1 MRYFA
6 RRAMRY
12 SGWLSAQSIAF
23 RLVYRLLCSTG
34 FLPHS
39 FPVSPLFLPL
49 THSPSQAIAI
59 SVCLHCSA
67 KVYLICVRRQR
78 CWWLF
83 RQGRRGLTD
92 TPTIHAYKN
101 NKYWFDDVRQ
111 ERSEEGEEEEEG
123 RERGLSTLLPSI
135 FANAFNHFGCSL
147 TWLHVCKKAVTQV
160 RPKPPSCHCLLL
172 PRSSATASTLC
183 KKQSRNF
190 CIFNEFIHCR
200 KIRISKYTS
209 SELTQEKLQSC
220 QVWVNFAKAERVSV
234 GSLFIF
240 I

>member
-1 MRYFA
+1 MQH
-6 RRAMRY
+6 
-12 SGWLSAQSIAF
+12 WLSPT
-23 RLVYRLLCSTG
+23 LL
-34 FLPHS
+34 
-39 FPVSPLFLPL
+39 
-49 THSPSQAIAI
+49 SPSLPFPPSLSFSLSVAIAI

-111 ERSEEGEEEEEG
+111 ERSEEKEEEEG
-123 RERGLSTLLPSI
+123 SERGLSTLLPSI

-160 RPKPPSCHCLLL
+160 RPKPPSCCRASCPATPRQRLHCAKNSQETFAYLTSLSIVVKLEFLNILQANWHKKSCKVVKFGLTLQRLKEFQSVLYLYLSKRRLKTIEGCFKVMLIILLNYWYI
-172 PRSSATASTLC
+172 AW
-183 KKQSRNF
+183 
-190 CIFNEFIHCR
+190 E
-200 KIRISKYTS
+200 
-209 SELTQEKLQSC
+209 
-220 QVWVNFAKAERVSV
+220 
-234 GSLFIF
+234 G
-240 I
+240 